1 MIFRLFK
8 ARRIAR
14 LRKAR
19 DAAREAHRQA
29 VWRRDTRGQ
38 HAALKRLREA
48 THALM
53 RVEVR

>member
-1 MIFRLFK
+1 MFGWFK

-19 DAAREAHRQA
+19 DAAREAHREA

-48 THALM
+48 THALL